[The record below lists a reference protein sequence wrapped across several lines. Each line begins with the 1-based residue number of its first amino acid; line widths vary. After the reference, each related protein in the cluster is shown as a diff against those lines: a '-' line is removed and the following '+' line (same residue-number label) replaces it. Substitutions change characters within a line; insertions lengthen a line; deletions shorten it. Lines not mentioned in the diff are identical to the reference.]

1 MKFVISGKNIDLT
14 PGLQQAVETKLKK
27 LDRYFNAETEA
38 KVTLS
43 VSKAGQK
50 IEVTIPVR
58 GSIIR
63 AEQTSED
70 MYTSIDLVQ
79 DTIVRQMRKYKT
91 KLLNSYKSYKSG
103 GAFSPEYVDEPADD
117 ENTIKI
123 VRSKKFAVKPM
134 DPEEACLQMEMLN
147 HSFYV
152 FRNSETEEINVVY
165 KRKSGT
171 YGLIEP
177 EA

>member
-91 KLLNSYKSYKSG
+91 KLLNSYKSG

-134 DPEEACLQMEMLN
+134 DPEEACLQMELLGHNFFVFLN
-147 HSFYV
+147 SQ
-152 FRNSETEEINVVY
+152 TEAVNVVY
-165 KRKSGT
+165 RRNDKS

-177 EA
+177 ET

>member
-1 MKFVISGKNIDLT
+1 MKFIITGKNIDLT

-27 LDRYFNAETEA
+27 LDRYFNPDTEA
-38 KVTLS
+38 RVTLS
-43 VSKAGQK
+43 VSKAGQQ
-50 IEVTIPVR
+50 IEVTVPVK
-58 GSIIR
+58 GGIIR

-79 DTIVRQMRKYKT
+79 DTIVRQMKKYKT
-91 KLLNSYKSYKSG
+91 RLLDSYKAG
-103 GAFSPEYVDEPADD
+103 GDFSPAYVDEPVEDD
-117 ENTIKI
+117 NQIKI
-123 VRSKKFAVKPM
+123 VRSKKFAIKPM

-147 HSFYV
+147 HTFYV
-152 FRNSETEEINVVY
+152 FRNAKTDEVNVVY
-165 KRKSGT
+165 KRKGGT